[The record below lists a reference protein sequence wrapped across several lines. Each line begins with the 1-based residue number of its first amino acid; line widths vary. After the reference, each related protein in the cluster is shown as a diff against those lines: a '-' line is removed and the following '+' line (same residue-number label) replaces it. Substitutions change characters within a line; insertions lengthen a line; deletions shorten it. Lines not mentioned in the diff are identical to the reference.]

1 MKHWLLTILLTV
13 PLLAPAHATH
23 SRHRATHYPATRPAA
38 PMVYV
43 CGGGS
48 AYAYHRSD
56 NCAGLNRCTHG
67 VRTVTVP
74 EAEGM
79 GRRPCKKCY

>member
-1 MKHWLLTILLTV
+1 MKQWLLAVLLAV
-13 PLLAPAHATH
+13 PLLSPAQTTYP
-23 SRHRATHYPATRPAA
+23 RHHATHYPATRPTTA
-38 PMVYV
+38 PTVYV

-48 AYAYHRSD
+48 AYAYHRID

-67 VRTVTVP
+67 VSAVTVP

-79 GRRPCKKCY
+79 GRRPCKK